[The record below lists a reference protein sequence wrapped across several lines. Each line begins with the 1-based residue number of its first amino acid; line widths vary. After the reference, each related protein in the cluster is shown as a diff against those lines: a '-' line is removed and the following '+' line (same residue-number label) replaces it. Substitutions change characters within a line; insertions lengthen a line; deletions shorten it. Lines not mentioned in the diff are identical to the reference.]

1 MKAVRQPE
9 GVAPNLTVAERV
21 LLFRIPSGT
30 DWQKASV
37 SGATVTAVVAKGLVE
52 RDRAAL
58 LTLTDQGRAALAAL
72 LKNGNPT

>member
-52 RDRAAL
+52 RVRAAL
-58 LTLTDQGRAALAAL
+58 LTLTDRGRAALAAL